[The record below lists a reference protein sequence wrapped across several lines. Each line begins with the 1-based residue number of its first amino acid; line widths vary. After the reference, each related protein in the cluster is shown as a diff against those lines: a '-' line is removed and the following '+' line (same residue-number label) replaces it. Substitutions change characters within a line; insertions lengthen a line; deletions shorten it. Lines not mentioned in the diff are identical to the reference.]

1 MIQQGYAKGPQ
12 ALVVLNVCRDP
23 LLREERAKTLH
34 DAGYYTSAA
43 QNPEEAIQLASQMNF
58 AIAVV
63 CHSLSASERNSVREW
78 MQEKAPGTTV
88 VLLGKSSDD
97 NPELL
102 LAAVRAAVLSRG
114 TSHAA
119 ILQVN

>member
-1 MIQQGYAKGPQ
+1 LAEQRHFKGPL

-34 DAGYYTSAA
+34 DAGYYTSGA
-43 QNPEEAIQLASQMNF
+43 QTPEEAIQLATQINF

-63 CHSLSASERNSVREW
+63 CYSLTARERTLVREW
-78 MQEKAPGTTV
+78 MQEKAPATTV

-97 NPELL
+97 LPESLL
-102 LAAVRAAVLSRG
+102 SAVSAAVHSRNAW
-114 TSHAA
+114 HAA
-119 ILQVN
+119 AS